1 MRLRF
6 RPAFSLIEL
15 TMVLAIMAALVT
27 LTAVL
32 ENKALRLQRAEQA
45 AEILRTELMTVRND
59 AIANTH
65 DGPWGVQVQDSGVVE
80 FHGASYA
87 ARDQAFD
94 KRLDFD
100 AGLAITGTRDFVFGV
115 LSGIPS
121 DAGETDFSDQG
132 RLYKVIVNKY
142 GAISVQ

>member
-1 MRLRF
+1 M
-6 RPAFSLIEL
+6 EL
-15 TMVLAIMAALVT
+15 TMVLAIMAMLVT
-27 LTAVL
+27 LTAIL

-45 AEILRTELMTVRND
+45 AETLRTELVTARNE

-65 DGPWGVQVQDSGVVE
+65 DGPWGVQVQDSAVAE

-100 AGLAITGTRDFVFGV
+100 SGLAISGTRDFVFGV

-121 DAGETDFSDQG
+121 APGETAFTDQG
-132 RLYKVIVNKY
+132 RVYRVIVNKY
-142 GAISVQ
+142 GAVTVQ